1 MEYQISINFK
11 RFQFSNQR
19 FYKYLSA
26 DIQITTS
33 FKKPQHW
40 LLANVNSLT
49 LFHSTTESIPQF
61 LLAPKIL
68 LPQKKNHCSQTPCY
82 LFHLI
87 EAPLHLISAV
97 IISLMSGSVS
107 SSPRS
112 FSPSPL
118 HDYKAYLHHKLGDSK
133 VSTYSIELG
142 DPTEATSADT
152 VLTTGENVSQI

>member
-33 FKKPQHW
+33 LKKPQHW

-68 LPQKKNHCSQTPCY
+68 LPQKKKNHCSQIPCY
-82 LFHLI
+82 LFPSDRSPSLVWSV
-87 EAPLHLISAV
+87 LSLS
-97 IISLMSGSVS
+97 SLMSGSIS
-107 SSPRS
+107 SSTRS
-112 FSPSPL
+112 FSLSPL

-133 VSTYSIELG
+133 VSTYSI
-142 DPTEATSADT
+142 
-152 VLTTGENVSQI
+152 